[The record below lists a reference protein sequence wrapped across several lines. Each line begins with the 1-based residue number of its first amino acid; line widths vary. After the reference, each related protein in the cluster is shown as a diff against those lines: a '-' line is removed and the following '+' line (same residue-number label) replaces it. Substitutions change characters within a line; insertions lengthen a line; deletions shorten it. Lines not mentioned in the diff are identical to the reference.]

1 MPHVRKRREAQTV
14 RAIGFEGRPIL
25 ELEPEDSILFIVFSL
40 SRNIS
45 INLSVIIDLE

>member
-14 RAIGFEGRPIL
+14 RVIGFEGRPIVV
-25 ELEPEDSILFIVFSL
+25 LEPEDSILIIAFSL

-45 INLSVIIDLE
+45 INPSVIVDLE